1 MPNKARIRLWSTNV
15 RNLESVVN
23 QIKAI
28 VQKTGVAMSG
38 PIPLP
43 TSRIEVPVMRLPHG
57 EGKKKWEHW
66 EMRIHKRIIDIA
78 ADERV
83 MRQLMRVRVPE
94 DVYIEIELI

>member
-1 MPNKARIRLWSTNV
+1 MANKARIRLWSTNI
-15 RNLESVVN
+15 NDLNYVVT
-23 QIKAI
+23 QIKSI
-28 VQKTGVAMSG
+28 VEKTGVEMKG

-43 TSRIEVPVMRLPHG
+43 TKRLEVPVMKLPHG

-94 DVYIEIELI
+94 GVYIEIELI